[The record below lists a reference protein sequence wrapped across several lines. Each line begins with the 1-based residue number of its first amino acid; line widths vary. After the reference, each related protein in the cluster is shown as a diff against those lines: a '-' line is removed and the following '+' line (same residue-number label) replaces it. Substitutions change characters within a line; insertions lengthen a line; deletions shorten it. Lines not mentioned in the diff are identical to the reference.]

1 MVQPLKQ
8 VLSGWGNYPAQEA
21 YVFRPERRR
30 ELLDIV
36 KRTQRGIISRGLG
49 RSYGDAAL
57 NAGGAVLLHVRLRR
71 LLGFDPETAILE
83 CESGVSLAEILE
95 VFLPRGYF
103 LPVTPGTKYVSV
115 GGAITTDVH
124 GKNHHRDG
132 SFAACVI
139 DFRLLTASGE
149 IMTCS
154 REINPEAFWATIGG
168 MGLTGVILT
177 ARFRL
182 LPLVSSYL
190 LVDYRRVGNLD
201 EALEHLCAGAK
212 HYHYAVAW
220 IDCLAGGQSLGRA
233 VLMQGNHASVSDLPE
248 AQRRT
253 PLALSPKSRFSIP
266 YFMPVFNRLSVRA
279 FNAVYYSR
287 HSDRQGEVCHYEL
300 FFYPLDSIANWNRLY
315 GKSGFVQYQVAFDA
329 ASSRQG
335 LTAVL
340 GQLAK
345 NRRVAVLGV
354 LKGFGPGNQGL
365 LSFPRPGYTLSLD
378 FPNTGS
384 DLIEFIAKLDAIAL
398 RYDGRVY
405 LAKDACLDA
414 ATFATMYPNHER
426 FRRIKQQLD
435 PQQRFSSSLARRLG
449 LVENQ

>member
-1 MVQPLKQ
+1 MVKPLKQ
-8 VLSGWGNYPAQEA
+8 VLSGWGNYPVQEA
-21 YVFRPERRR
+21 CVFRPERWR

-36 KRTQRGIISRGLG
+36 KKVQGGIISRGLG

-71 LLGFDPETAILE
+71 LLDFDPETAILE
-83 CESGVSLAEILE
+83 CESGVSLAEILD

-115 GGAITTDVH
+115 GGAIAADVH

-132 SFAACVI
+132 SFAAFVI
-139 DFRLLTASGE
+139 DFRLLTAGGE
-149 IMTCS
+149 IMICS
-154 REINPEAFWATIGG
+154 RETNPEVFWATIGG

-182 LPLVSSYL
+182 LPVASSYL

-201 EALEHLCAGAK
+201 ETLEHLSAGAK
-212 HYHYAVAW
+212 HYSVAW
-220 IDCLAGGQSLGRA
+220 VDCLTGRESLGRA
-233 VLMQGNHASVSDLPE
+233 VLMQGNHASVSDLAE
-248 AQRRT
+248 AQRRN
-253 PLALSPKSRFSIP
+253 PLALSPKPMFSIP

-287 HSDRQGEVCHYEL
+287 HSNRQGEVCHYEP
-300 FFYPLDSIANWNRLY
+300 FFYPLDSIADWNRLY
-315 GKSGFVQYQVAFDA
+315 GKSGFVQYQVAFDG

-340 GQLAK
+340 EQLTK
-345 NRRVAVLGV
+345 NCRVAALGV
-354 LKGFGPGNQGL
+354 LKGLGPGNQGL
-365 LSFPRPGYTLSLD
+365 LSFPRPGYTLSVD

-384 DLIEFIAKLDAIAL
+384 DLIEFITKLDATAL
-398 RYDGRVY
+398 RYGGRVY

-414 ATFATMYPNHER
+414 ETFAAMYPNLKR
-426 FRRIKQQLD
+426 FRSVKRQLD
-435 PQQRFSSSLARRLG
+435 PQQRFRSSLARRLG
-449 LVENQ
+449 LVETR